1 MKKSLLTCSL
11 SISLGLLISAPQV
24 LAADLLSLYREAIEA
39 DPAVAAAKAS
49 AAAARERVTL
59 AQSANGLTAGMT
71 AGSALNYAGANQRS
85 PNFNSDRAYLNATV
99 GAQASY
105 PLRRTGIEVNIEQ
118 ADAGVKLAEIGIEAA
133 RQDVILRLAQA
144 YFDILLAQDTLA
156 LVGAQKAAVS
166 EQLAQA
172 KRNFEVGT
180 ATIVDT
186 NEAQARFDQV
196 LAQEVAAQNDLE
208 TKRWALRAVVGR
220 YEANLKGL
228 RPSVNP
234 ELPNPNNMDAWVSL
248 ADTRGFAVRLAQQQ
262 VALSQ
267 WEIERNKRT
276 NDWSL
281 DLVSNAGMSLA
292 TGSAG
297 SNSNQTGRNA
307 AIGVQ
312 FAMPLFTNG
321 ATDARIREAMAN
333 VEKLRNDIETAR
345 RIAAQST
352 RSAFLGVV
360 SGISGVQAQQQALK
374 SAEVV
379 LASTRLGL
387 EVGVR
392 TNLDVL
398 NAQQSIFLVRRDLA
412 SARYNA
418 IVNTLRLKGATGTL
432 DEPDV
437 SSANAYLQ

>member
-1 MKKSLLTCSL
+1 MQMKKTLL
-11 SISLGLLISAPQV
+11 SISLALLLSAPQV
-24 LAADLLSLYREAIEA
+24 YAADLFSLYREAIDA
-39 DPAVAAAKAS
+39 DPAIAAAKAS
-49 AAAARERVTL
+49 VAAARERVTL

-71 AGSALNYAGANQRS
+71 AGSALNYSGFNQRS
-85 PNFNSDRAYLNATV
+85 PNVNLDRAFLNASV

-118 ADAGVKLAEIGIEAA
+118 ADAGVKLAEIGVEAA
-133 RQDVILRLAQA
+133 RQDVILRLVQA
-144 YFDILLAQDTLA
+144 YFDVLLAQDTLA

-208 TKRWALRAVVGR
+208 TKRWALRSVVGR

-228 RPSVNP
+228 RLGVNP
-234 ELPNPNNMDAWVSL
+234 DLPNPNNMDAWVSQ
-248 ADTRGFAVRLAQQQ
+248 ADSKGFAVRAAQQQ
-262 VALSQ
+262 VAVSQ

-276 NDWSL
+276 NDWTL
-281 DLVSNAGMSLA
+281 DLVSNAGLTTA
-292 TGSAG
+292 TGTGSA
-297 SNSNQTGRNA
+297 NTPQTGRNA
-307 AIGVQ
+307 AIGIQ
-312 FAMPLFTNG
+312 FAMPLLTNG
-321 ATDARIREAMAN
+321 ATDARIREALAN

-345 RIAAQST
+345 RSAAQST
-352 RSAFLGVV
+352 RAAFLGVV

-398 NAQQSIFLVRRDLA
+398 NAQQSIFSVRRDLA
-412 SARYNA
+412 AARYNA

-437 SSANAYLQ
+437 RSANAYLE

>member
-1 MKKSLLTCSL
+1 MKKSLL
-11 SISLGLLISAPQV
+11 SISLAMLVAASHVFG
-24 LAADLLSLYREAIEA
+24 ADLISLYREAVEA
-39 DPAVAAAKAS
+39 DPAIAAAKAS

-59 AQSANGLTAGMT
+59 AQTANGLSASMA
-71 AGSALNYAGANQRS
+71 AGSALNAVGFNQRS
-85 PNFNSDRAYLNATV
+85 PNFNSERIYLNATV
-99 GAQASY
+99 SAQASY

-118 ADAGVKLAEIGIEAA
+118 ADAAVKLAEIGVEAA

-144 YFDILLAQDTLA
+144 YFDVLLAQDALA

-186 NEAQARFDQV
+186 NEAQARYDQV

-220 YEANLKGL
+220 YETNLKGL
-228 RPSVNP
+228 RPGVNP
-234 ELPNPNNMDAWVSL
+234 DAPNPSNMDAWVSQ
-248 ADTRGFAVRLAQQQ
+248 ADNKGFAVRLAQQQ
-262 VALSQ
+262 VAVSQ

-276 NDWSL
+276 NDWTL
-281 DLVSNAGMSLA
+281 DLVSSAGMSVA
-292 TGSAG
+292 SGSAG
-297 SNSNQTGRNA
+297 NNANQTGRNG

-312 FAMPLFTNG
+312 FAKPLFTNG
-321 ATDARIREAMAN
+321 ATDSRIREALAN

-345 RIAAQST
+345 RAAAQST
-352 RSAFLGVV
+352 RAAYLGVV

-398 NAQQSIFLVRRDLA
+398 NAQQSIFAVRRDLA

-418 IVNTLRLKGATGTL
+418 IVNTLRLKAATGTL

-437 SSANAYLQ
+437 VSANAYLQ